1 MSLSVRNYD
10 MHEMK
15 PGISRRLLL
24 VFVLHKRYSIL
35 SKYIVSNYPNDPIK
49 RTVQSQNENP
59 ETLNLQYLITLI
71 ETTEY
76 VVQI

>member
-1 MSLSVRNYD
+1 MMLNVATQPIYR
-10 MHEMK
+10 
-15 PGISRRLLL
+15 
-24 VFVLHKRYSIL
+24 
-35 SKYIVSNYPNDPIK
+35 IK